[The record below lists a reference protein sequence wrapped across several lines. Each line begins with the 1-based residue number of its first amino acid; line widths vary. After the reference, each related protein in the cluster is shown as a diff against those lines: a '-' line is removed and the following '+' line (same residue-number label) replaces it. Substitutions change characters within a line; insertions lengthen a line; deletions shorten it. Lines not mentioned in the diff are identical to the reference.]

1 MRRMRRIVLLCTLAL
16 ALVLPAAA
24 SAHAPRWVPVPTGS
38 TQQFRGLDAV
48 DRRTAWVGGSAGQ
61 VLRTVDG
68 GRTWQDVSPP
78 GSAGLLFRDVEA
90 QDARRASV
98 LAIGAGTASRI
109 YTTADGGRHW
119 TTAFVK
125 DDPAAFYDC
134 MAFYP
139 GHRAGLTLSDPVDG
153 KLRIAATS

>member
-1 MRRMRRIVLLCTLAL
+1 MIPVSRSWYGEVGHMRRLAVLSTI
-16 ALVLPAAA
+16 ALVLALPAAA
-24 SAHAPRWVPVPTGS
+24 GAHGHGGGHPPAPPRWVPVPTGS
-38 TQQFRGLDAV
+38 AQQFRGLDAV

-61 VLRTVDG
+61 VLRTTDG

-90 QDARRASV
+90 QVARRASV
-98 LAIGAGTASRI
+98 LAIGEGDASRI
-109 YTTADGGRHW
+109 YTTFDGGRTW
-119 TTAFVK
+119 TLAFVN

-139 GHRAGLTLSDPVDG
+139 
-153 KLRIAATS
+153 